1 MSKSLLSLGLTLVLS
16 LSCVSFA
23 FAQTNLTPLTN
34 GDIVTMVRAKLSS
47 ALIIQK
53 IKTSPCAFDTF
64 PSVLAE
70 LKYRGVPDDVL
81 LAMVEAPHGE
91 RQTPNVRE
99 GSGRGSMPP
108 VRTNSAQADT
118 DGSSSVLTEI
128 TIPEGTPFEVESTFN
143 VSSGEVEEGSAVSF
157 IVVHPVK
164 INGVTVISAG
174 ARATARVTKAK
185 KGGSWGRAGTLAWEM
200 RDVVAIDGSKVS
212 LEFAKRTKGD
222 SKGGTVATAVIVT
235 GVLFWPAAPFWG
247 FKKGKD
253 AKVPAGSRFEVAVH
267 GNAVVKVRTASQQAQ

>member
-1 MSKSLLSLGLTLVLS
+1 MLKSALSVVLALVLS
-16 LSCVSFA
+16 LSFVFTA
-23 FAQTNLTPLTN
+23 FSQTTLAPLTN
-34 GDIVTMVRAKLSS
+34 ADIMTMVRAKLPA

-53 IKTSPCAFDTF
+53 INTSPCAFDTF

-81 LAMVEAPHGE
+81 MAMVEAPHGK
-91 RQTPNVRE
+91 RPAPNVRE
-99 GSGRGSMPP
+99 GSRSGNSSTLRDGSGRI
-108 VRTNSAQADT
+108 DT
-118 DGSSSVLTEI
+118 DESAIVLTEI
-128 TIPEGTPFEVESTFN
+128 TIPEGTPLEVESTFN

-157 IVVHPVK
+157 AVVHPVK
-164 INGVTVISAG
+164 VNGVTVIAAG

-200 RDVVAIDGSKVS
+200 RDVVALDGSKVP
-212 LEFAKRTKGD
+212 LEFTKRTKGD
-222 SKGGTVATAVIVT
+222 SKGGTVATGVIVT

-267 GNAVVKVRTASQQAQ
+267 GNAVVMVKNSLDN

>member
-1 MSKSLLSLGLTLVLS
+1 MLKSVLSIVLSLVIS

-23 FAQTNLTPLTN
+23 FSQTTSTPLTN
-34 GDIVTMVRAKLSS
+34 ADIMTMVRAKLPA

-53 IKTSPCAFDTF
+53 INTSPCAFDTF

-81 LAMVEAPHGE
+81 MAMVEAPHG
-91 RQTPNVRE
+91 RRPTPNVRE
-99 GSGRGSMPP
+99 GSRGS
-108 VRTNSAQADT
+108 NSSRVT
-118 DGSSSVLTEI
+118 DDSTRIDVGESATVLTEI
-128 TIPEGTPFEVESTFN
+128 TIPEGTPLEVESTFN
-143 VSSGEVEEGSAVSF
+143 VSSAEVEEGSAVSF
-157 IVVHPVK
+157 TVVHPVR
-164 INGVTVISAG
+164 INGVTVIASG

-200 RDVVAIDGSKVS
+200 RDVVGVDGSKVP

-267 GNAVVKVRTASQQAQ
+267 GNAVVKVRQ

>member
-1 MSKSLLSLGLTLVLS
+1 MPKSLLSLCLTLVLS
-16 LSCVSFA
+16 LCSTPFA
-23 FAQTNLTPLTN
+23 FAQDVAPLTN
-34 GDIVTMVRAKLSS
+34 GDIITMVGAKLPP
-47 ALIIQK
+47 ALIIEK
-53 IKTSPCAFDTF
+53 INTSSCAFDTF

-70 LKYRGVPDDVL
+70 LKYRGVPDEVL
-81 LAMVEAPHGE
+81 MAMVKAPRGN
-91 RQTPNVRE
+91 RTKAVP
-99 GSGRGSMPP
+99 GR
-108 VRTNSAQADT
+108 RNTNSIEKDAPQVSDET
-118 DGSSSVLTEI
+118 PTLTEI
-128 TIPEGTPFEVESTFN
+128 SIPEGTPLEVESTFT

-157 IVVHPVK
+157 VVVHPVK

-200 RDVVAIDGSKVS
+200 RDVIAVDGSRIP

-222 SKGGTVATAVIVT
+222 SKGGTVATGIIVT
-235 GVLFWPAAPFWG
+235 GVLFWPAAPLWG

-267 GNAVVKVRTASQQAQ
+267 GNAVVKI

>member
-1 MSKSLLSLGLTLVLS
+1 M
-16 LSCVSFA
+16 SCVSFA
-23 FAQTNLTPLTN
+23 FAQTTLNPLTN
-34 GDIVTMVRAKLSS
+34 ADIMTMVRAKLPA

-53 IKTSPCAFDTF
+53 INTSPCAFDTF

-70 LKYRGVPDDVL
+70 LKYRGVPDEVL
-81 LAMVEAPHGE
+81 MAMIEAPHGK
-91 RQTPNVRE
+91 RRTPTVRE
-99 GSGRGSMPP
+99 GLERRSTSTLREDSA
-108 VRTNSAQADT
+108 RTDT
-118 DGSSSVLTEI
+118 DESETVLSEI
-128 TIPEGTPFEVESTFN
+128 TIPEGTPLEVESTFN
-143 VSSGEVEEGSAVSF
+143 VSSGEVEEGNAVSF
-157 IVVHPVK
+157 TVVHPVK
-164 INGVTVISAG
+164 INGVTVIAAG

-200 RDVVAIDGSKVS
+200 RDVVAVDDSKVP

-267 GNAVVKVRTASQQAQ
+267 GKAVVRVRE

>member
-1 MSKSLLSLGLTLVLS
+1 MLKSLLSLALTLVLCFFS
-16 LSCVSFA
+16 VPFA
-23 FAQTNLTPLTN
+23 LAQDITPLSN
-34 GDIVTMVRAKLSS
+34 ADIVTMVRAKLPA
-47 ALIIQK
+47 ALIIEK
-53 IKTSPCAFDTF
+53 INTSSCIFDTF

-70 LKYRGVPDDVL
+70 LKYKGVPDEVL
-81 LAMVEAPHGE
+81 MAMVKAPHGVPRKAIVSRPTVGANSQGVE
-91 RQTPNVRE
+91 IDDAALMLAEVNV
-99 GSGRGSMPP
+99 P
-108 VRTNSAQADT
+108 D
-118 DGSSSVLTEI
+118 
-128 TIPEGTPFEVESTFN
+128 GTPLEVESTFN
-143 VSSGEVEEGSAVSF
+143 VSSGEVDEGSAVSF
-157 IVVHPVK
+157 TVVHPVK
-164 INGVTVISAG
+164 VNGVTVISAG

-200 RDVVAIDGSKVS
+200 KDVVAVDGSKIP

-267 GNAVVKVRTASQQAQ
+267 GNAVVKARVANQQAVQ